1 MNDSTDHAVRNRL
14 VLTGGET
21 TNPLAQQVTQFNAW
35 KKSIAS
41 EISRYRLWLNNHD
54 HNVLL
59 QQRLQEVLA
68 LFATERLRVVLV
80 GEFSRGKTELINALL
95 SQAVGARLFPTR
107 VGRTTMCPV
116 ELFCDDKFS
125 QYIKLLPIETRQQD
139 KTLAEFRQQ
148 PDAWYQMDLDVSQ
161 PAQMQQVFREV
172 ARTRE
177 VQAEEA
183 QRLGFDLD
191 FLEASL
197 SQPGYVHVPAWRHA
211 LINLHHPLLH
221 MGLSIVDTPG
231 MNAPGVEADLTT
243 QVLPDAQA
251 ILYLLSVETGVTA
264 SDFSTWT
271 QKIQP
276 VAKAKHIPLFAI
288 LNKIDL
294 LETDE
299 ESIIASADRLIRMT
313 AQQLKIPRANV
324 LPLSAKHGM
333 KAYLEQDEV
342 RLRRSGFA
350 HLQRYLIPQ
359 ILQIRQQ
366 LLENDVLPQII
377 SNIQADHQQVGE
389 KLQQLKREQQQLQSN
404 QQEIQDDYQRSQHLI
419 EHDQLE
425 LTQRSRKFEHGVV
438 HVRSQ
443 LERVYG
449 LVATSRL
456 EAHVGRARSVLGMT
470 PTSSTVASAV
480 SVVISGVRLD
490 LRRLRSD
497 IENLPAQAKKLH
509 DDIGFMGGVPELSI
523 DLILH
528 QIAQLEKDYAVS
540 RSGAESPQEVFNQQ
554 FLPKLTSIYQG
565 IATQLTAWG
574 DAVVTTIEEGFA
586 DETHRLVVRRHGLSD
601 TGHQMRDHEQ
611 RLRGVLGAIPDL
623 EKDQQFLQELLYR
636 LQAEEL

>member
-1 MNDSTDHAVRNRL
+1 MNDSTDHATRNRL
-14 VLTGGET
+14 VLNGGHVT
-21 TNPLAQQVTQFNAW
+21 DPLAQQVMQFNAW
-35 KKSIAS
+35 KKSIAT

-54 HNVLL
+54 HNVML

-80 GEFSRGKTELINALL
+80 GEFSRGKTELLNALL
-95 SQAVGARLFPTR
+95 SQYVGARLFPTR

-116 ELFCDDKFS
+116 ELFCDDKAS
-125 QYIKLLPIETRQQD
+125 PYMKLLPIETRQQD

-148 PDAWYQMDLDVSQ
+148 PDAWYQMDLNASQ
-161 PAQMQQVFREV
+161 PAQMQQAFREV

-177 VQAEEA
+177 VPAEEA
-183 QRLGFDLD
+183 RRLGFDLD
-191 FLEASL
+191 FLEASV

-231 MNAPGVEADLTT
+231 VNAPGVEADLTT

-271 QKIQP
+271 QKILP
-276 VAKAKHIPLFAI
+276 VARSKHIPLFAI

-294 LETDE
+294 LEVDE
-299 ESIIASADRLIRMT
+299 ESIVASADRLIRMT
-313 AQQLKIPRANV
+313 AQQLKIPRVNI
-324 LPLSAKHGM
+324 LPLSAKHGI
-333 KAYLEQDEV
+333 KAHMEQDDV

-359 ILQIRQQ
+359 ILQNRQQ
-366 LLENDVLPQII
+366 LLENDVLPQVI

-389 KLQQLKREQQQLQSN
+389 KLQQLKHEQQQLQSN
-404 QQEIQDDYQRSQHLI
+404 QQEIQDGYQRSQQWI

-425 LTQRSRKFEHGVV
+425 LTQRSRQFEQGVV

-443 LERVYG
+443 LERVQG
-449 LVATSRL
+449 LVTMPRL
-456 EAHVGRARSVLGMT
+456 ESHIARSKSVLGMT

-497 IENLPAQAKKLH
+497 IESLPAEAEKLH
-509 DDIGFMGGVPELSI
+509 ADIGFTGSIPELSV
-523 DLILH
+523 DLILQ
-528 QIAQLEKDYAVS
+528 QIAQLEKDYVVS
-540 RSGAESPQEVFNQQ
+540 RSSTESPKVVFEQQ
-554 FLPKLTSIYQG
+554 FSPKLTTIYQG
-565 IATQLTAWG
+565 IMTQLTSWG
-574 DAVVTTIEEGFA
+574 EAVVKTIEEGFA
-586 DETHRLVVRRHGLSD
+586 DEAERLSIRRHGLSE
-601 TGHQMRDHEQ
+601 TGHQMRDQEQ
-611 RLRGVLGAIPDL
+611 HLRGILAEIPDL
-623 EKDQQFLQELLYR
+623 EKDQVFLQELLYR
-636 LQAEEL
+636 LQAEAL

>member
-1 MNDSTDHAVRNRL
+1 MTDSTDHALRNRL
-14 VLTGGET
+14 VLTGGHVT
-21 TNPLAQQVTQFNAW
+21 DPLAQPVMQFNAW

-41 EISRYRLWLNNHD
+41 EIGRYRLWLNNHD

-59 QQRLQEVLA
+59 QQRLQEVLG
-68 LFATERLRVVLV
+68 LFATDRLRIVLV
-80 GEFSRGKTELINALL
+80 GEFSRGKTELLNALL
-95 SQAVGARLFPTR
+95 SQHSGARLFPTR

-116 ELFCDDKFS
+116 ELFCDDKTAP
-125 QYIKLLPIETRQQD
+125 YIKLLPIETRLQD

-148 PDAWYQMDLDVSQ
+148 PDAWYQTDLDVAQ
-161 PAQMQQVFREV
+161 PSQMQQAFREV

-191 FLEASL
+191 FLEASV
-197 SQPGYVHVPAWRHA
+197 SQPGYVHIPAWRHA
-211 LINLHHPLLH
+211 LINLHHPFLH
-221 MGLSIVDTPG
+221 MGVSIVDTPG

-276 VAKAKHIPLFAI
+276 VAKAKHIPLFAV

-299 ESIIASADRLIRMT
+299 ESIMASADRLIRMT
-313 AQQLKIPRANV
+313 AQQLKIPRVNV
-324 LPLSAKHGM
+324 LPLSAKHGI
-333 KAYLEQDEV
+333 KAVIEQDEV

-350 HLQRYLIPQ
+350 HLQRHLIPQ

-366 LLENDVLPQII
+366 LLENDVLPQVV
-377 SNIQADHQQVGE
+377 SNIQADYQQVGE
-389 KLQQLKREQQQLQSN
+389 KLQQLKREQQQLQNN
-404 QQEIQDDYQRSQHLI
+404 QQDIQDDYQRAQRLI

-425 LTQRSRKFEHGVV
+425 LTQRLRKFEHGVV
-438 HVRSQ
+438 HVRHQ
-443 LERVYG
+443 LERVQG
-449 LVATSRL
+449 LVTTQRL
-456 EAHVGRARSVLGMT
+456 DSHLARARSVLGMT

-497 IENLPAQAKKLH
+497 IESLPAQAKKLH
-509 DDIGFMGGVPELSI
+509 DDIGFNGGVPALSI
-523 DLILH
+523 DLVLH

-540 RSGAESPQEVFNQQ
+540 RSGAESPQVVFEQQ
-554 FLPKLTSIYQG
+554 FLPKLIEIYQG
-565 IATQLTAWG
+565 ITTQLTAWG
-574 DAVVTTIEEGFA
+574 DAVVTVIEDGFS
-586 DETHRLVVRRHGLSD
+586 DETERLSSRRHSLSD
-601 TGHQMRDHEQ
+601 AGQLMHDQEQ
-611 RLRGVLGAIPDL
+611 RLRGLISEIPDL
-623 EKDQQFLQELLYR
+623 EKDQAFLQELLYR